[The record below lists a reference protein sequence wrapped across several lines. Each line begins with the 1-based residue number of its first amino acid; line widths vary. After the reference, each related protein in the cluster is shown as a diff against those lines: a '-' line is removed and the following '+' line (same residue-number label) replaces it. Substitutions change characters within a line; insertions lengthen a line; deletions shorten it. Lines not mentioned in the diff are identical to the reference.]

1 MVSGQTQFRI
11 AATTIGVVIALII
24 YYTSIKS
31 KTSQYWEYTKD
42 GRLIEKKIIDI
53 FFYMYTIN
61 MAGNTGFIYSIN
73 NFLYFINNNINT
85 FYVYMYRW
93 NMGF

>member
-24 YYTSIKS
+24 YYTSIKT

-42 GRLIEKKIIDI
+42 GRLIEKK
-53 FFYMYTIN
+53 
-61 MAGNTGFIYSIN
+61 
-73 NFLYFINNNINT
+73 
-85 FYVYMYRW
+85 
-93 NMGF
+93 